1 MKEIDVRKAI
11 GLDPDLTTAQK
22 YTLIMMCLKLD
33 WETWTGRVS
42 ALGIS
47 KISAQSDRQVKRH
60 LSKLKAS
67 GWIMRISDRR
77 TDKPQLNHRS
87 DTALN
92 TLKAQAI
99 LSTYSVNCDT
109 VGHSDILGNSG
120 ESVTVMDSDI
130 MGNSGE
136 SVTMGYLKCHSNS
149 GESVTIEDSD
159 IKGNSVNCDTMA
171 DPKCHSNSGESVTM
185 TVAKVS
191 HNINYIQPIKTIENK
206 NSSSE
211 DDEAGLDPAREREE
225 EDRAENW
232 DDIMSRH
239 EPPEPVEFQDGK
251 LFYLSHIKDE
261 TEYRRQVQASID
273 HNNAYDIRRA
283 LFAANGELYTLMIS
297 ERISPRSAID
307 WVTIQA
313 SGELPA
319 VKTQP
324 VPPPKPTTIVVTPER
339 QEEILKADLAWMNP
353 SYRGRKTNGDGW

>member
-99 LSTYSVNCDT
+99 LSTYGVNCDT

-130 MGNSGE
+130 MGHSGE
-136 SVTMGYLKCHSNS
+136 SVTMGYL
-149 GESVTIEDSD
+149 
-159 IKGNSVNCDTMA
+159 
-171 DPKCHSNSGESVTM
+171 KCHSNSGESVTM

>member
-77 TDKPQLNHRS
+77 ADKPQLNHRS

-130 MGNSGE
+130 MGHSGE
-136 SVTMGYLKCHSNS
+136 SVTMGYL
-149 GESVTIEDSD
+149 
-159 IKGNSVNCDTMA
+159 
-171 DPKCHSNSGESVTM
+171 KCHSNSGESVTM

-206 NSSSE
+206 NSNSE

-273 HNNAYDIRRA
+273 HNKAYDIRRA
-283 LFAANGELYTLMIS
+283 LVAANGELYSLMIS

>member
-120 ESVTVMDSDI
+120 ESVTM
-130 MGNSGE
+130 
-136 SVTMGYLKCHSNS
+136 T
-149 GESVTIEDSD
+149 
-159 IKGNSVNCDTMA
+159 

-232 DDIMSRH
+232 DDTMSRH

-273 HNNAYDIRRA
+273 HNKAYDIRRA
-283 LFAANGELYTLMIS
+283 LVAANGELYTLMIS

-339 QEEILKADLAWMNP
+339 QEEILKADLAWMSP

>member
-1 MKEIDVRKAI
+1 M
-11 GLDPDLTTAQK
+11 T
-22 YTLIMMCLKLD
+22 
-33 WETWTGRVS
+33 
-42 ALGIS
+42 
-47 KISAQSDRQVKRH
+47 
-60 LSKLKAS
+60 
-67 GWIMRISDRR
+67 
-77 TDKPQLNHRS
+77 
-87 DTALN
+87 
-92 TLKAQAI
+92 
-99 LSTYSVNCDT
+99 
-109 VGHSDILGNSG
+109 
-120 ESVTVMDSDI
+120 
-130 MGNSGE
+130 
-136 SVTMGYLKCHSNS
+136 
-149 GESVTIEDSD
+149 
-159 IKGNSVNCDTMA
+159 

-273 HNNAYDIRRA
+273 HNKAYDIRRA
-283 LFAANGELYTLMIS
+283 LFAANGELYSLMIS

-339 QEEILKADLAWMNP
+339 QEEILKADRTWMNP

>member
-67 GWIMRISDRR
+67 GWIMRINDRR

-109 VGHSDILGNSG
+109 VGHSDTL
-120 ESVTVMDSDI
+120 
-130 MGNSGE
+130 GNSGE

-159 IKGNSVNCDTMA
+159 IKGNSVNCDTMT

-273 HNNAYDIRRA
+273 HNKAYDIRRA
-283 LFAANGELYTLMIS
+283 LVAANGELYTLMIS
-297 ERISPRSAID
+297 ERIAPRSAID

-324 VPPPKPTTIVVTPER
+324 VPPPQPTTIVVTPER
-339 QEEILKADLAWMNP
+339 QEEILKADLAWKNP
-353 SYRGRKTNGDGW
+353 SYRSRKTNGDGW

>member
-120 ESVTVMDSDI
+120 ESVTVTDSDT
-130 MGNSGE
+130 MGHSGE
-136 SVTMGYLKCHSNS
+136 SVTIGYLKCHSNS

-159 IKGNSVNCDTMA
+159 IKGNSVNCDTMT
-171 DPKCHSNSGESVTM
+171 DPKCHSNSVNCDTM

-211 DDEAGLDPAREREE
+211 GDEAGLDPAREREE

-261 TEYRRQVQASID
+261 TEYRRQVQASLD
-273 HNNAYDIRRA
+273 HNKAYDIRRA

>member
-120 ESVTVMDSDI
+120 ESVTM
-130 MGNSGE
+130 
-136 SVTMGYLKCHSNS
+136 T
-149 GESVTIEDSD
+149 
-159 IKGNSVNCDTMA
+159 
-171 DPKCHSNSGESVTM
+171 DPKCHSNSGESVTV

-191 HNINYIQPIKTIENK
+191 HNINYIQPIETIENK

-232 DDIMSRH
+232 DDIMARH
-239 EPPEPVEFQDGK
+239 EPPEPEEFQDGK

-261 TEYRRQVQASID
+261 TEYRNQVQASID

-283 LFAANGELYTLMIS
+283 LFAADGELYTLMIS

-313 SGELPA
+313 TGELPA
-319 VKTQP
+319 VKTKP
-324 VPPPKPTTIVVTPER
+324 APPPKPTTIVVTPEH
-339 QEEILKADLAWMNP
+339 QEEILKVDLAWIG
-353 SYRGRKTNGDGW
+353 YKGRKTNGDGW

>member
-99 LSTYSVNCDT
+99 LSTYGVNCDT

-120 ESVTVMDSDI
+120 ESVTVMDSDT
-130 MGNSGE
+130 MGYSGE
-136 SVTMGYLKCHSNS
+136 SVTMGYL
-149 GESVTIEDSD
+149 
-159 IKGNSVNCDTMA
+159 
-171 DPKCHSNSGESVTM
+171 KCHSNSGESVTM

>member
-77 TDKPQLNHRS
+77 ADKPQLNHRS

-130 MGNSGE
+130 MGHSGE

-159 IKGNSVNCDTMA
+159 IKGNSGESVTMT

-191 HNINYIQPIKTIENK
+191 HNINYIQPIETIENK

-232 DDIMSRH
+232 DDIMARH
-239 EPPEPVEFQDGK
+239 EPPEPEEFQDGK

-261 TEYRRQVQASID
+261 TEYRNQVQASID

-283 LFAANGELYTLMIS
+283 LFAADGELYTLMIS

-313 SGELPA
+313 TGELPA
-319 VKTQP
+319 VKTKP
-324 VPPPKPTTIVVTPER
+324 APPPKPTTIVVTPEH
-339 QEEILKADLAWMNP
+339 QEEILKVDLAWIG
-353 SYRGRKTNGDGW
+353 YKGRKTNGDGW

>member
-67 GWIMRISDRR
+67 GWIMRINDRR

-109 VGHSDILGNSG
+109 VGHSDTL
-120 ESVTVMDSDI
+120 
-130 MGNSGE
+130 GNSGE
-136 SVTMGYLKCHSNS
+136 SVTMGYL
-149 GESVTIEDSD
+149 
-159 IKGNSVNCDTMA
+159 
-171 DPKCHSNSGESVTM
+171 KCHSNSGESVTM

-206 NSSSE
+206 NSNSE

-239 EPPEPVEFQDGK
+239 EPPEPVEFQHGK

-273 HNNAYDIRRA
+273 HNKAYDIRRA
-283 LFAANGELYTLMIS
+283 LVAANGELYTLMIS
-297 ERISPRSAID
+297 ERIAPRSAID

-353 SYRGRKTNGDGW
+353 SYRGTKTNGDGW